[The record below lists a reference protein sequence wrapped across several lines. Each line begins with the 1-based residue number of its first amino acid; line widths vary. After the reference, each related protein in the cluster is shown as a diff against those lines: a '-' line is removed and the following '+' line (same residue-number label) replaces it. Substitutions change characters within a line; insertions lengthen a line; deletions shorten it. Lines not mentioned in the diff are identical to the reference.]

1 MEIITTRWKF
11 VALHGQICLGGEF
24 LVHNA
29 EMNFVTAIMIL
40 LDSVLEAVTSSVN
53 AIGTLELYF

>member
-1 MEIITTRWKF
+1 
-11 VALHGQICLGGEF
+11 
-24 LVHNA
+24 VHNA